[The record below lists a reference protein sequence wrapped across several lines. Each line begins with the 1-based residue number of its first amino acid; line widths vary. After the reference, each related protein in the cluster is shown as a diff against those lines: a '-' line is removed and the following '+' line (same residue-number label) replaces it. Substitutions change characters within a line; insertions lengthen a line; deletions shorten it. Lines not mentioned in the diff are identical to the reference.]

1 MKKLLLFLLLSIGL
15 NAQFNYQAI
24 VKDSNGNTMTNN
36 QVKFKFTLMES
47 SSTSSPVYVEE
58 HTVIT
63 PQSGV
68 VNLSI
73 GAGDVSSGSFSG
85 IDWSNAV
92 YVKEEL
98 DTGSGYEDMGTRQ
111 FASVPVA
118 EYAKNTRGI
127 SFQNQALFID
137 ELIASSVSITT
148 LSVSNTI
155 EVGNGIISG
164 GTVTAT
170 SFAGYGS
177 SLLWSQGS
185 TQTLSEKIDDLAQL
199 IIGNNVS
206 SGSTPSNGLVAF
218 FPFDGNV
225 NDVSGNNNHGIVYG
239 ATLTTDQNGNTESA
253 YEFNGASSIDIGNS
267 DSLNPSNSI
276 SFYCDFLIPQSFSNN
291 YILGRNPDSSS
302 DYGYNFG
309 IVGDDNTQSI
319 RFGLGN
325 NSTGSNIN
333 DISANV
339 DLNKNQWY
347 SLAVTYDGTQVKFY
361 LNGSLLSTENLT
373 LQAGIHQ
380 NDYNTFI
387 GKYRPSGGSNG
398 LQFFKGKLDNV
409 GIWNRALTNQEIQN
423 LYFKEDNVFEDASR
437 NIAFGESAL
446 SAISTGTDNIAIGNE
461 ALSKNLTGTYNV
473 AVGIDALRNNTAS
486 RNTAL
491 GSLALRNNTTGTIN
505 TALGYYSLVHNET
518 GGRNVG
524 LGDGS
529 LYYNVDGSYNVAL
542 GNLALTKNVSGNSN
556 VSIGDASL
564 YNSISSNNV
573 ALGDGAG
580 YDLNTENSND
590 NTFLGNNA
598 NTVSGTQIN
607 NATSIGANAI
617 VTTSNTIQLGDSN
630 VTLVNTS
637 GAVSATSFKGNADQT
652 TLTYSGT
659 VTNVL
664 AVISDLQRQ
673 IAELKELL
681 NSGGTSTTE
690 SNTGIYLADNGVTI
704 KCENASV
711 GVTSTINDKVYTVVS
726 EASLRAMVANDE
738 DVTCVCTSLVTD
750 LSELFLNK
758 GSFNQDIGSWD
769 TSNVTDM
776 YGMFADAVSFNQSLN
791 YWDVSNVTT
800 MELMFVRA
808 NSFNS
813 EIGNWN
819 IASLTSLK
827 DLFLSASSFNQ
838 DISSWNTSNITS
850 MYGVFNKAR
859 AFNQDIS
866 SWDTSNVTNM
876 RYLFQEAEQF
886 NQDISGWDTSN
897 VTDMR
902 ETFNYALSFDQDLSG
917 WCVTNI
923 TALPQA
929 FDDNS
934 PMKLDWTNKRPV
946 WGTCP
951 P

>member
-1 MKKLLLFLLLSIGL
+1 VKKLLLFLFISVGL

-24 VKDSNGNTMTNN
+24 VKDSNGNVLTNSR
-36 QVKFKFTLMES
+36 VKFKFTLMEVT
-47 SSTSSPVYVEE
+47 STSTPVYVEE
-58 HTVIT
+58 HDITTSADGVI
-63 PQSGV
+63 
-68 VNLSI
+68 NLTI
-73 GAGDVSSGSFSG
+73 GGGTASSGIFSD
-85 IDWSNAV
+85 IDWSLAV
-92 YVKEEL
+92 FVKEEL
-98 DTGSGYEDMGTRQ
+98 DLGGAYQDMGTRQ

-148 LSVSNTI
+148 LLISNTI
-155 EVGNGIISG
+155 EVRNGIISG

-170 SFAGYGS
+170 SFVGYGS

-185 TQTLSEKIDDLAQL
+185 TQTLSEKIDDLAQS
-199 IIGNNVS
+199 INVNNFYSGN
-206 SGSTPSNGLVAF
+206 TPSNGLVAF

-225 NDVSGNNNHGIVYG
+225 NDVSGNNNHGTVFG

-253 YEFNGASSIDIGNS
+253 YEFNGASSIDLGNS

-276 SFYCDFLIPQSFSNN
+276 SFYSDFLISQSFSNN

-309 IVGDDNTQSI
+309 IVGDDNTQSL

-325 NSTGSNIN
+325 NSSGSNIN

-361 LNGSLLSTENLT
+361 LNGSLVSTENLT
-373 LQAGIHQ
+373 LQDGIHQ

-387 GKYRPSGGSNG
+387 GKYRPNGGSNG

-409 GIWNRALTNQEIQN
+409 GIWNRALTHQEIQN
-423 LYFKEDNVFEDASR
+423 LYFKENNVFEDASR
-437 NIAFGESAL
+437 NIALGESAL
-446 SAISTGTDNIAIGNE
+446 SAISSGTDNLAIGNE
-461 ALSKNLTGTYNV
+461 ALSKNVTGTYNV

-505 TALGYYSLVHNET
+505 TAVGFYSLVHNET

-529 LYYNVDGSYNVAL
+529 LYYNEDGSYNVAL

-573 ALGDGAG
+573 ALGGGAG

-598 NTVSGTQIN
+598 NTVSGAQIN

-637 GAVSATSFKGNADQT
+637 GVVSATDFILNGDSVGDILSSMAT
-652 TLTYSGT
+652 TQSDITSLSTQVDALNT
-659 VTNVL
+659 
-664 AVISDLQRQ
+664 AVNDL
-673 IAELKELL
+673 EN
-681 NSGGTSTTE
+681 NSGTSTSNNSFLETFHNRYFSYPSGSSTTVIKFTNSE
-690 SNTGIYLADNGVTI
+690 IFMSFYSNSGECYDIQSTYRIGFNHYSSSNTNTI
-704 KCENASV
+704 TSIERNTEN
-711 GVTSTINDKVYTVVS
+711 
-726 EASLRAMVANDE
+726 
-738 DVTCVCTSLVTD
+738 SLVLKIMY
-750 LSELFLNK
+750 LSGTTKTLEF
-758 GSFNQDIGSWD
+758 D
-769 TSNVTDM
+769 TSNQAESTFKVYDLTNGLQTD
-776 YGMFADAVSFNQSLN
+776 V
-791 YWDVSNVTT
+791 
-800 MELMFVRA
+800 ELTLLEVDP
-808 NSFNS
+808 S
-813 EIGNWN
+813 I
-819 IASLTSLK
+819 
-827 DLFLSASSFNQ
+827 
-838 DISSWNTSNITS
+838 
-850 MYGVFNKAR
+850 
-859 AFNQDIS
+859 
-866 SWDTSNVTNM
+866 
-876 RYLFQEAEQF
+876 
-886 NQDISGWDTSN
+886 
-897 VTDMR
+897 
-902 ETFNYALSFDQDLSG
+902 
-917 WCVTNI
+917 
-923 TALPQA
+923 
-929 FDDNS
+929 
-934 PMKLDWTNKRPV
+934 
-946 WGTCP
+946 CP
-951 P
+951 

>member
-1 MKKLLLFLLLSIGL
+1 MLCMRVKFQKCLLFWFNHNYKNFMKISKPKYISFEIKSVKYLSHCPKLQVWDVGKLFKNIYFRLFKMKKLLFFLLLSIGL

-24 VKDSNGNTMTNN
+24 VKDSNGNVLTNS
-36 QVKFKFTLMES
+36 QVKFKFTLMEVT
-47 SSTSSPVYVEE
+47 STSTPVYVEE
-58 HTVIT
+58 HTVTT
-63 PQSGV
+63 PADGV
-68 VNLSI
+68 VNLAI
-73 GAGDVSSGSFSG
+73 GGGTASSGNFSD
-85 IDWSNAV
+85 IDWSLAV
-92 YVKEEL
+92 FIKEEL
-98 DTGSGYEDMGTRQ
+98 DLGGAYQDMGTRQ

-127 SFQNQALFID
+127 GFQNQALFID
-137 ELIASSVSITT
+137 ELIASSVSITS

-206 SGSTPSNGLVAF
+206 FWSIPSNGLIAF

-225 NDVSGNNNHGIVYG
+225 NDVSGNNNHGTVFG

-253 YEFNGASSIDIGNS
+253 YEFNGASSIDLGNS

-276 SFYCDFLIPQSFSNN
+276 SFYSDFLISQSFSNN

-309 IVGDDNTQSI
+309 IVGDDNTQSL

-325 NSTGSNIN
+325 NSSGSNIN

-361 LNGSLLSTENLT
+361 LNGSLVSTENLT
-373 LQAGIHQ
+373 LQDGIHQ

-387 GKYRPSGGSNG
+387 GKYRPNGGSNG

-409 GIWNRALTNQEIQN
+409 GIWNRALTHQEIQN
-423 LYFKEDNVFEDASR
+423 LYFKENNVFEDASR
-437 NIAFGESAL
+437 NIALGESAL
-446 SAISTGTDNIAIGNE
+446 SAISSGTDNLAIGNE
-461 ALSKNLTGTYNV
+461 ALSKNVTGTYNV

-505 TALGYYSLVHNET
+505 TAVGFYSLVHNET

-529 LYYNVDGSYNVAL
+529 LYYNEDGSYNVAL

-573 ALGDGAG
+573 AIGDGAG

-637 GAVSATSFKGNADQT
+637 AQINAFDFLINGISIDNKIDSIESTIASEVDSVSEITA
-652 TLTYSGT
+652 LLEI
-659 VTNVL
+659 V
-664 AVISDLQRQ
+664 SDL
-673 IAELKELL
+673 E
-681 NSGGTSTTE
+681 
-690 SNTGIYLADNGVTI
+690 
-704 KCENASV
+704 
-711 GVTSTINDKVYTVVS
+711 
-726 EASLRAMVANDE
+726 
-738 DVTCVCTSLVTD
+738 SLVDSLDKQLVAIQSSLDNLTEISFETFIDLETKTLDYSSDGPSDSSFDMKFAYNSNDSSTAARIFWNESSADMALVYDIPYDEIKITD
-750 LSELFLNK
+750 LSNYYFCEHLND
-758 GSFNQDIGSWD
+758 SNSSCENTD
-769 TSNVTDM
+769 TPPTDFVGVIET
-776 YGMFADAVSFNQSLN
+776 YEGN
-791 YWDVSNVTT
+791 YYAIKFISETTSDVI
-800 MELMFVRA
+800 FKYR
-808 NSFNS
+808 
-813 EIGNWN
+813 
-819 IASLTSLK
+819 
-827 DLFLSASSFNQ
+827 
-838 DISSWNTSNITS
+838 
-850 MYGVFNKAR
+850 
-859 AFNQDIS
+859 
-866 SWDTSNVTNM
+866 
-876 RYLFQEAEQF
+876 
-886 NQDISGWDTSN
+886 
-897 VTDMR
+897 
-902 ETFNYALSFDQDLSG
+902 
-917 WCVTNI
+917 
-923 TALPQA
+923 
-929 FDDNS
+929 
-934 PMKLDWTNKRPV
+934 KL
-946 WGTCP
+946 
-951 P
+951 